1 MKLLDVL
8 NASYMSLE
16 ARIGIKKTVTQK

>member
-1 MKLLDVL
+1 MKLLGVL
-8 NASYMSLE
+8 NASYMSLG